1 MDLSLFVAGSS
12 IDETHNR
19 MTNDQLDE
27 ILALQLAIAWAGEA
41 DTEPRRLGWWHTGM
55 CDEYGGQD
63 LLKRVA
69 PKTWEWAALESARAA
84 AKRVDDRARN
94 RAEDPDHLLTLYRL
108 GFEIDERLD
117 ERLLDLKQSGVSPSS
132 ALPTLAKVCESWS
145 VDRLTRWLGDLGESG
160 YSATATG
167 RRLKGSAP
175 NDLCEVAKKLA
186 AALLPLDSDYGL
198 PHFRMGR

>member
-1 MDLSLFVAGSS
+1 
-12 IDETHNR
+12 

-41 DTEPRRLGWWHTGM
+41 DTDPRRLGWWRTAM

-63 LLKRVA
+63 LLKRLT

-84 AKRVDDRARN
+84 ARRVDDRARN

-108 GFEIDERLD
+108 GFEIDEQLD
-117 ERLLDLKQSGVSPSS
+117 ARLLELKQGGVSPGT
-132 ALPTLAKVCESWS
+132 ALPKLAAIYQSWS
-145 VDRLTRWLGDLGESG
+145 ADTLTHWLGELGESG
-160 YSATATG
+160 YSATAIG

-175 NDLCEVAKKLA
+175 NDRCEVAKKLA
-186 AALLPLDSDYGL
+186 AALLPLDTDYVL